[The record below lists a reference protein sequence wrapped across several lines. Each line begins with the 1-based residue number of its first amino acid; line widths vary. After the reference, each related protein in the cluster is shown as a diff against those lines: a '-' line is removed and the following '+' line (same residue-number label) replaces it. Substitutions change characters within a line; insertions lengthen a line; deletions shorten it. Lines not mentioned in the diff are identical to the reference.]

1 MSKLASIALSFLI
14 LTQSFNMDLGDL
26 AHIDDLLEHAELH
39 SEKYGDNLLV
49 FISKHYGELQG
60 EHNHDQQDEKK
71 EHEELPFTHH
81 CCSHAFTAFVL
92 NRFETLQILK
102 TDPVADSTTNF
113 HYLENYSFL
122 EKTDIF
128 QPPQQA

>member
-1 MSKLASIALSFLI
+1 MAKLASIALSFLI

-26 AHIDDLLEHAELH
+26 AHIDDLLEHAEFH

-49 FISKHYGELQG
+49 FISKHYGELQN
-60 EHNHDQQDEKK
+60 EHNQNHQDEKK
-71 EHEELPFTHH
+71 EHEELPFTHQS
-81 CCSHAFTAFVL
+81 CSHAFTAFVL
-92 NRFETLQILK
+92 NRFEIQILK

-113 HYLENYSFL
+113 HYLENYSSL

-128 QPPQQA
+128 QPPRQA